1 MVEQCEHAAH
11 NKYTLRV
18 TGVFLESITARGSC
32 YKLYVPVAGDSR
44 SEWDRSR
51 KGIVEEL
58 GQEGGVSGCLSVV
71 TPDMKNQVQD
81 ELVTSS
87 GTIV

>member
-1 MVEQCEHAAH
+1 MFQWLGIAE
-11 NKYTLRV
+11 V
-18 TGVFLESITARGSC
+18 TAE
-32 YKLYVPVAGDSR
+32 D
-44 SEWDRSR
+44 WDRSR
-51 KGIVEEL
+51 KGIVEEQ
-58 GQEGGVSGCLSVV
+58 GQEGGVSGCLSAV

>member
-1 MVEQCEHAAH
+1 MFQWLGIAEVNKTGIEVGKELWKNRDKKVE
-11 NKYTLRV
+11 
-18 TGVFLESITARGSC
+18 
-32 YKLYVPVAGDSR
+32 
-44 SEWDRSR
+44 
-51 KGIVEEL
+51 
-58 GQEGGVSGCLSVV
+58 VSGCLSVV

>member
-1 MVEQCEHAAH
+1 MFQWLGIAE
-11 NKYTLRV
+11 V
-18 TGVFLESITARGSC
+18 TAE
-32 YKLYVPVAGDSR
+32 D
-44 SEWDRSR
+44 WDRSR
-51 KGIVEEL
+51 KGIVEEQ
-58 GQEGGVSGCLSVV
+58 GQEGGVSAV